1 MFFLSLLFCVFIY
14 LTRVLGGNKISYMY
28 SIYHLK
34 REHHTFV
41 DFIDL
46 DGESPPDHLYELKP
60 PGFLYFCAFHNSSCD
75 LLAHVN
81 CYAFISLGK
90 LIQWNIIS

>member
-1 MFFLSLLFCVFIY
+1 
-14 LTRVLGGNKISYMY
+14 MY

-81 CYAFISLGK
+81 CYAFISWKVNTVEHNILEK
-90 LIQWNIIS
+90 DIHRLIQVKTPN